1 MPDARLPRWYE
12 HRSQPLI
19 TTTEFALR
27 VVRQIAVAQV
37 LVAFSIL
44 LGMVGFRL
52 TEGLG
57 WLDGFLESAMLL
69 AGMGPVHV
77 PVTTAGKL
85 FDGLF
90 ALYSGLVFIAV
101 GGFILAPLFHRIL
114 HRLHADAD

>member
-1 MPDARLPRWYE
+1 MPDARAPRWYE
-12 HRSQPLI
+12 HRSQPVI
-19 TTTEFALR
+19 SDTEFALR
-27 VVRQIAVAQV
+27 VARQAAVAQL
-37 LVAFSIL
+37 LVAFSL
-44 LGMVGFRL
+44 VLGMVGFRL
-52 TEGLG
+52 TEGMG

-69 AGMGPVHV
+69 GGMGPVHP
-77 PVTTAGKL
+77 PVTPAGKL

>member
-1 MPDARLPRWYE
+1 MPDARVSGWYE
-12 HRSQPLI
+12 HRSQPLLS
-19 TTTEFALR
+19 TTEFAYR
-27 VVRQIAVAQV
+27 VARQVAVAQV
-37 LVAFSIL
+37 LVAFSL
-44 LGMVGFRL
+44 VLGMIGFRL

-69 AGMGPVHV
+69 GGMGPVHA
-77 PVTTAGKL
+77 PVTPAGKL

-114 HRLHADAD
+114 HRLHAEAE